1 MNIDLITFL
10 RSVVTALSLVIFFSP
25 VTAKAYTSSGA
36 DGLFQPTTSVVLNS
50 TQSIFDFTNIFIP
63 SGVTVNFSGLSSAQ
77 PIELLATGN
86 IDIAGTLNMSANSL
100 WIETPGSLSVSGSL
114 NSLGGTLSLVAS
126 NVNLSG
132 SITNA
137 GGSIS
142 LTDTGGTLP
151 GSGLCSGTSAGGVT
165 LLIAGGGGSV
175 ISGSCSG
182 PLLGAGGGGI
192 ITPGGSIVLSPV
204 PEPDGWVML
213 SLGLCALFAVS
224 RLRNQKFA

>member
-1 MNIDLITFL
+1 MNINLKTSL
-10 RSVVTALSLVIFFSP
+10 RSVVTALFLVIFFSP
-25 VTAKAYTSSGA
+25 VTANAYTSSGA
-36 DGLFQPTTSVVLNS
+36 DGPFQPTTSVVLNS

-63 SGVTVNFSGLSSAQ
+63 SGVTVSFSGLSSAQ

-86 IDIAGTLNMSANSL
+86 IDIAGTINMGANSL

-132 SITNA
+132 SIT
-137 GGSIS
+137 
-142 LTDTGGTLP
+142 GTV
-151 GSGLCSGTSAGGVT
+151 GSGSG
-165 LLIAGGGGSV
+165 AGGGSCSGSGADSTIQIGSGSGTGSV
-175 ISGSCSG
+175 ISGSCYVS
-182 PLLGAGGGGI
+182 PVIGGGI
-192 ITPGGSIVLSPV
+192 IVPYPNPTISLSPV
-204 PEPDGWVML
+204 PEPDVWVML